1 MHAQPSFS
9 WIPHCLYVKGLRSR
23 VYGAYAHFSRG
34 FKADLSSASITS
46 EPGDSGLSQHP
57 RFEDFKIECVRR
69 RMNPLIHR
77 TPPPNEFQ
85 YAGGGIGIESILG
98 EEFLENLR
106 NADYAFGC
114 CGRLMQA
121 ASQFAA
127 KARIR
132 VVPPHLAVVDIF
144 ICLGEQRLL
153 RSRKK
158 TLWTAFTISR

>member
-1 MHAQPSFS
+1 M
-9 WIPHCLYVKGLRSR
+9 SR
-23 VYGAYAHFSRG
+23 VYEAEFMGAYAHFSRG
-34 FKADLSSASITS
+34 FKTDLSSASITS

-57 RFEDFKIECVRR
+57 RFEDFKTECVRR

-85 YAGGGIGIESILG
+85 YVGGGIGIESILG
-98 EEFLENLR
+98 EEFLENL

-158 TLWTAFTISR
+158 NL